1 MSKQNLTK
9 IDWKKVFHSKKI
21 DSILDAVN
29 LFFNKYEDLISKFD
43 SDLSKF
49 KLKKETY
56 IFPSSDIDFASQ
68 IKILTIFGFEIVYQI
83 TKEEIIK
90 STINKFIDNK
100 KFITPDTWFYIL
112 TLVNES
118 LMYINY
124 QGSITKFLSLITIV
138 EEISNRYSDTLKVD
152 LEKMNELEINSIQL
166 EKVMKKND

>member
-1 MSKQNLTK
+1 M
-9 IDWKKVFHSKKI
+9 IVDFI
-21 DSILDAVN
+21 
-29 LFFNKYEDLISKFD
+29 IS
-43 SDLSKF
+43 S
-49 KLKKETY
+49 
-56 IFPSSDIDFASQ
+56 
-68 IKILTIFGFEIVYQI
+68 FGFEIVYQI

>member
-100 KFITPDTWFYIL
+100 KFITPDT
-112 TLVNES
+112 
-118 LMYINY
+118 
-124 QGSITKFLSLITIV
+124 
-138 EEISNRYSDTLKVD
+138 
-152 LEKMNELEINSIQL
+152 
-166 EKVMKKND
+166 